1 MPVSE
6 KRTMSFTEQDGKIY
20 CDRKEC
26 MDQSRGSPDGSG
38 SSYTLYDS
46 CNKCP
51 LRAYIEM
58 VCNDNLR
65 ALVIGG
71 IRPKR
76 CCKRSAWRS
85 LQNFTNSPEMRF
97 AVR

>member
-1 MPVSE
+1 MPVSK
-6 KRTMSFTEQDGKIY
+6 KRTMSFTNRMEKSTATAKSAGPKP
-20 CDRKEC
+20 
-26 MDQSRGSPDGSG
+26 GSPDGSG